1 MIEGILGTKIGMSR
15 MFTESGDSVAVT
27 LISCGPCWIV
37 DKKGEK
43 LQIGYMETKERSLK
57 KPNAEFFKKKNL
69 PLLKV
74 LKEVKITDEKNV
86 PENGTMIYADMFKP
100 GDKVDVSGISKG
112 KGFAG
117 VMKRWNFRGGPATH
131 GSRFHRAPGSIGG
144 ASYPGRVFPG
154 IKMAGRLGAEKVT
167 QMNLEVIAVDREEH
181 VLAVKGAVPGPSKS
195 LLYIRK
201 TTRGKNGS

>member
-27 LISCGPCWIV
+27 LISCGPCWVV
-37 DKKGEK
+37 DKKGNK
-43 LQIGYMETKERSLK
+43 LRIGYMETKGKALK

-69 PLLKV
+69 PPLKV
-74 LKEVKITDEKNV
+74 LKEVKVTDEKNH
-86 PENGTMIYADMFKP
+86 PEPGEKIFTDIFKP

-117 VMKRWNFRGGPATH
+117 VMKRWNFRGGPASH
-131 GSRFHRAPGSIGG
+131 GSGFHRSPGSIGG
-144 ASYPGRVFPG
+144 ASSPSRVFPG
-154 IKMAGRLGAEKVT
+154 LKMAGRMGSEKVT
-167 QMNLEVIAVDREEH
+167 QMNLEVVAVDVDENI
-181 VLAVKGAVPGPSKS
+181 LAVKGAVPGPSKS
-195 LLYIRK
+195 LLYVRK